1 MKRRLI
7 FVAVI
12 FFSLLSFEK
21 SDKNLVCTSPD
32 GAIKLLVETKNLAGK
47 ACFSIVFNHDT
58 IVKATSLGIIVDDDQ
73 YSFASG
79 LSLQN
84 TEKKVIDEV
93 YEMKTGKQ
101 LKRINHCNELLLR
114 LKNPSENMV
123 NLVFRVYDDGVAYR
137 YELNNNQKIG
147 IKKEYSEFHFNGI
160 SKIWASN
167 YSKFDEQP
175 FQKWRSVPEIV
186 NTNLSFPVLVNT
198 SSNYWVLVS
207 EANVSN
213 YPLSVGKFDGNHLYY
228 TFPSAIEGINTV
240 EQNYISPWRL
250 MILGKDL
257 NTIVE
262 SCLIDH
268 LAPPTKIKDLSWV
281 VPGITSFP
289 WWGDNLANS
298 NPESIKKYIDLSAA
312 MNWRYV
318 EFDIALI
325 GSPSLSVEKWKSVN
339 WIKDV
344 TDYGKQKGVYCYGW
358 DDFKNLNS
366 PDKRKDIFQR
376 YNDLGIVGIKVDFVD
391 SYTQQTRSAVEE
403 LIRDAAQYRLMVSFH
418 GAPSPRGFARQY
430 PNVVT
435 FEAVRGAE
443 YYLTVNGEKGVTPQ
457 HNCTLPFTRNVLGS
471 MDYTPVAFSSKIR
484 QTTMAHELA
493 LSVIFESGWQVM
505 CDVPESYLNSVAKP
519 FLSQLQTAWD
529 ETKFLDGYPGEYC
542 CLARRKGNTWFIAGI
557 NSGDARIVSLKLPIS
572 GSCSVQ
578 VYNDLDNGLN
588 SLGST
593 EYSISGEKP
602 FEITIQENGGF
613 AMIVEIS
620 KTL

>member
-1 MKRRLI
+1 MKRRII

-12 FFSLLSFEK
+12 FFSFLSFEK
-21 SDKNLVCTSPD
+21 SDKNIVCTSPN
-32 GAIKLLVETKNLAGK
+32 GAISLFVEPENIAGK

-58 IVKATSLGIIVDDDQ
+58 IVKASSLGISVDNDH
-73 YSFASG
+73 FCFESG
-79 LSLQN
+79 LSLIS
-84 TEKKVIDEV
+84 TERKVIDEV

-114 LKNPSENMV
+114 LKNPSGNLV

-137 YELNNNQKIG
+137 YELNNNKTLS
-147 IKKEYSEFHFNGI
+147 IKKEYSEFNFTGI

-175 FQKWRSVPEIV
+175 FQNWRSVPEIE
-186 NTNLSFPVLVNT
+186 NSNLSFPVLVNT
-198 SSNYWVLVS
+198 LSNYWVLVS

-213 YPLSVGKFDGNHLYY
+213 YPLSVGMFNGNHLSY
-228 TFPSAIEGINTV
+228 TFPSVIEGVNTV
-240 EQNYISPWRL
+240 EQNYRSPWRL
-250 MILGKDL
+250 MILGKNL
-257 NTIVE
+257 NAIVE

-268 LAPPTKIKDLSWV
+268 LAPSSKIKDLSWV
-281 VPGITSFP
+281 VPGISSFP

-312 MNWRYV
+312 LNWRYV

-358 DDFKNLNS
+358 DDFKNLDS
-366 PDKRKDIFQR
+366 PEKRKDVFRR
-376 YNDLGIVGIKVDFVD
+376 YKDLGIVGIKVDFVN
-391 SYTQQTRSAVEE
+391 SYTQQTRRTVEE
-403 LIRDAAQYRLMVSFH
+403 LIRDAAEHKLMVSFH

-430 PNVVT
+430 PNIVT

-443 YYLTVNGEKGVTPQ
+443 YYLTVNGEKGVTPL
-457 HNCTLPFTRNVLGS
+457 HNCILPFTRNVLGS

-484 QTTMAHELA
+484 RTTMGHELA

-505 CDVPESYLNSVAKP
+505 CDVPEAYLNSVAKT
-519 FLSQLQTAWD
+519 FLSQLQTGWD
-529 ETKFLDGYPGEYC
+529 ETKFLDGYPGEFC

-557 NSGDARIVSLKLPIS
+557 NSGGARTVSLNLPIPGAS
-572 GSCSVQ
+572 SVK
-578 VYNDLDNGLN
+578 VYNDLDDGLN
-588 SLGST
+588 NLGST
-593 EYSISGEKP
+593 EYSISGEEP

-613 AMIVEIS
+613 AMIVETS
-620 KTL
+620 KTN